1 VTVWL
6 RPAHHDGEVAA
17 IPEVFDPVSLADE
30 IVRAR
35 ARRTPLPAF
44 TRRGGL
50 DLEQAYEVQREVVSR
65 RLARGERQV
74 GWKLGYTTEVMRQ
87 QMGIESP
94 NFGPLTDAMAL
105 DDGSTIPADVIQP
118 LVEPEVA
125 LVIGEVDA
133 VASGLDAGLR
143 SVSSAFACL
152 EVVDPVW
159 EGLDFRIED
168 NTADGSS
175 AAYFVLGPELDID
188 RLGVVEVSFSC
199 GDASER
205 GDSSAVE
212 GGHPAGSLIW
222 LARELDRR
230 GGALRSGQVILT
242 GGLTRA
248 LPIGTGQS
256 ARAEFRVT
264 GQDPCTVIVHR
275 GLDG

>member
-1 VTVWL
+1 M
-6 RPAHHDGEVAA
+6 DGISDA
-17 IPEVFDPVSLADE
+17 FDPVSLAGE
-30 IVRAR
+30 IVDAR

-44 TRRGGL
+44 TRRGEL
-50 DLEQAYEVQREVVSR
+50 DLEQAYRVQHEVISR
-65 RLARGERQV
+65 RLGRGECQV
-74 GWKLGYTTEVMRQ
+74 GWKLGYTTQVIRE

-105 DDGSTIPADVIQP
+105 DDGGTIPPDVIQP

-125 LVIGEVDA
+125 LKLGEVGA
-133 VASGLDAGLR
+133 VTSGLDGALR
-143 SVSSAFACL
+143 SVRSAFACL

-188 RLGVVEVSFSC
+188 RLDAVSVAFSC
-199 GDASER
+199 GDLSER

-222 LARELDRR
+222 LARELERR
-230 GGALRSGQVILT
+230 GDALRSGQVILT

-248 LPIGTGQS
+248 LPIRSGQS
-256 ARAEFRVT
+256 AMAEFRV
-264 GQDPCTVIVHR
+264 GGNAPGMVVVRR
-275 GLDG
+275 GFSG